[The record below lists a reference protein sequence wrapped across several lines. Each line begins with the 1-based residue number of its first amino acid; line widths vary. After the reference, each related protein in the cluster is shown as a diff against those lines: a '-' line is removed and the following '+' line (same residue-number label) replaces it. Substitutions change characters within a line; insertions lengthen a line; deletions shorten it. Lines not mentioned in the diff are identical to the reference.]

1 MAGSIRRRSAEQDD
15 GSASDDDSDNQYE
28 IVNEEAEEKSQR
40 GGRQAKK
47 AVKKPQVAAAA
58 SPAKRGRP
66 TSNNPTSPKTPIT
79 IKMTISTLPSKRGTP
94 QITKSTV
101 TDSPGRSPGRP
112 RKQQA
117 PVAAVNSPAQPK
129 RKRVEPASPQRAKKT
144 RK

>member
-1 MAGSIRRRSAEQDD
+1 MEAFKLPKYYLAGSIRRRSAEQDD

-79 IKMTISTLPSKRGTP
+79 
-94 QITKSTV
+94 KSTV